1 MMLQQWTCTKRVRSE
16 PTHTFRKDRVPFSK
30 RKRPA
35 YLQRQVRLAT
45 PVWSRGSLWLVS
57 LVIGG
62 LILYFQTR
70 TANAQTNHTNTTHG
84 VVVETYTQLKAL
96 VEDKG
101 GPEVIRVNAS
111 ISWPYDTETTTGD
124 GTIIIARS
132 VQVIGMCSKQRC
144 VFDAKEQCRH
154 FYVESVVNITFAN
167 LELIN
172 GNAYLANGGAVH
184 FAQSARGNALIE
196 NCAFVRN
203 IAGQGGAIYS
213 AKNDVELTFR
223 GSAFEANQAKAG
235 SENAGSGWGGAVFLW
250 SSSATF
256 DDCDFVR
263 NKASWRCGAVYVWC
277 SAKAVFYETA
287 FTENSGMQYGGAIV
301 ADHGI
306 IECYNCTFAGNSVL
320 LGGGMGRNCHAFSA
334 HSDQPARLLA
344 VGSPTVD
351 IAPGDVTVLGPY
363 AFADVIDKLV
373 PPPPPL
379 PPSPS
384 PPPPPPP
391 RPPGRGGLE
400 PMPPMPSMP
409 SIPSILP
416 PTPTLS
422 RSGGAD
428 TYTIVGISVAGIISI
443 SCFVGTGI
451 LAMRRHYSVSS
462 EEKQDREEDR
472 PANISSHS
480 VEMVAD
486 MQAQPD
492 VEEGDVEKEASTSS
506 LDTRITNGTTTT
518 SSMSKY
524 SIFAIRGSPTSELE
538 VNLGAWVAEEGA
550 EKGLTLHDYGLE
562 RIASGSYGAVF
573 PVMYYG
579 QGCAMKCIEYNSS
592 DSEPEA
598 DTLNGAFTE
607 SQHARASA
615 KSEIMIADMADHP
628 NLVRTFATYIYR
640 MPSVRRDHAVLVQ
653 EMCDGKS
660 VKSHIQD
667 GILYQDCSS
676 KVQIEMR
683 KIDVCRQV
691 LMGLQ
696 FLHTHGVIHSDVKAS
711 NVFLRSE
718 VPLAYPGYKWR
729 YTAKLGDFGH
739 SIILE
744 KGESI
749 AIANRLGTITHA
761 APELASEGT
770 ASAASDTFA
779 YGRFIWEVLQ
789 ARDVWHGV
797 PEASAR
803 EKAQRGEPLR
813 FDDDDEHPFVLIR
826 LCHDCCSRD
835 KDDRPHTAE
844 GFNRIN
850 EAWKE
855 LLRHAEAIDHAQG
868 PPQVGQKRL
877 RVGSEG

>member
-1 MMLQQWTCTKRVRSE
+1 
-16 PTHTFRKDRVPFSK
+16 
-30 RKRPA
+30 
-35 YLQRQVRLAT
+35 
-45 PVWSRGSLWLVS
+45 
-57 LVIGG
+57 
-62 LILYFQTR
+62 
-70 TANAQTNHTNTTHG
+70 
-84 VVVETYTQLKAL
+84 
-96 VEDKG
+96 
-101 GPEVIRVNAS
+101 
-111 ISWPYDTETTTGD
+111 
-124 GTIIIARS
+124 
-132 VQVIGMCSKQRC
+132 
-144 VFDAKEQCRH
+144 
-154 FYVESVVNITFAN
+154 
-167 LELIN
+167 
-172 GNAYLANGGAVH
+172 
-184 FAQSARGNALIE
+184 
-196 NCAFVRN
+196 
-203 IAGQGGAIYS
+203 
-213 AKNDVELTFR
+213 
-223 GSAFEANQAKAG
+223 
-235 SENAGSGWGGAVFLW
+235 
-250 SSSATF
+250 
-256 DDCDFVR
+256 
-263 NKASWRCGAVYVWC
+263 
-277 SAKAVFYETA
+277 
-287 FTENSGMQYGGAIV
+287 
-301 ADHGI
+301 
-306 IECYNCTFAGNSVL
+306 
-320 LGGGMGRNCHAFSA
+320 
-334 HSDQPARLLA
+334 
-344 VGSPTVD
+344 
-351 IAPGDVTVLGPY
+351 
-363 AFADVIDKLV
+363 
-373 PPPPPL
+373 
-379 PPSPS
+379 
-384 PPPPPPP
+384 
-391 RPPGRGGLE
+391 
-400 PMPPMPSMP
+400 
-409 SIPSILP
+409 
-416 PTPTLS
+416 
-422 RSGGAD
+422 
-428 TYTIVGISVAGIISI
+428 
-443 SCFVGTGI
+443 
-451 LAMRRHYSVSS
+451 MRRHYSVSS

-739 SIILE
+739 SNNKNEILLDQ
-744 KGESI
+744 
-749 AIANRLGTITHA
+749 N
-761 APELASEGT
+761 
-770 ASAASDTFA
+770 
-779 YGRFIWEVLQ
+779 
-789 ARDVWHGV
+789 
-797 PEASAR
+797 
-803 EKAQRGEPLR
+803 
-813 FDDDDEHPFVLIR
+813 
-826 LCHDCCSRD
+826 
-835 KDDRPHTAE
+835 
-844 GFNRIN
+844 
-850 EAWKE
+850 
-855 LLRHAEAIDHAQG
+855 
-868 PPQVGQKRL
+868 
-877 RVGSEG
+877 